1 MHFHRTLLR
10 LPTGWIRIWL
20 AGLMALLVASGCA
33 TRPQAPLG
41 RYEFTAVHM
50 AIPFRIVLYASDGA
64 TATNAADAA
73 WKRIA
78 ALNSILSDYDPDSEL
93 SRLGTSSPHPAPVP
107 VSPELARV
115 IDVAH
120 RVSAAS
126 DGAFDLSVGPLTQ
139 LWRRSRRQ
147 RQLPEAD
154 KLSAARDAV
163 RWNAIEKDSRGV
175 RLTRPGMRL
184 DAGGI
189 AKGYALD
196 EATRVLR
203 AHGIRSSMV
212 AGAGD
217 IVVTDPPPGE
227 PGWKIEAGLLDTP
240 DAPAPRQLLLRN
252 ASLCTSGD
260 LFQFVEIGGT
270 RYSHIVDPRTGLGLT
285 NHSLVT
291 VIGPDGITTDALST
305 ALSVAGPDRAAAIAR
320 QFKAEF
326 LMLRRPSGKV
336 LQLESHG
343 FRRHEG
349 AVPSSLQS
357 SSQGNEADRRP

>member
-1 MHFHRTLLR
+1 MISHHRTMLR
-10 LPTGWIRIWL
+10 LPTRWIRFCL
-20 AGLMALLVASGCA
+20 AGLVAAILAGCA
-33 TRPQAPLG
+33 SHKFPPQG

-50 AIPFRIVLYASDGA
+50 AIPFRIVLYAPDGT

-78 ALNSILSDYDPDSEL
+78 DLNSILSDYDPDSEL
-93 SRLGTSSPHPAPVP
+93 SRLGSSSPHSTPVP
-107 VSPELARV
+107 TSAELARV
-115 IDVAH
+115 VQVAT

-154 KLSAARDAV
+154 KLAAARAAV
-163 RWNAIEKDSRGV
+163 GWQFIMQTSAGV
-175 RLTRPGMRL
+175 RLAKPGMRL

-196 EATRVLR
+196 EATRILR

-217 IVVTDPPPGE
+217 IVVTEPPPGE
-227 PGWKIEAGLLDTP
+227 SGWKIEVGRLDTP
-240 DAPAPRQLLLRN
+240 DAPAPRQVLLRN

-260 LFQFVEIGGT
+260 LFQFVEINGI

-285 NHSLVT
+285 DHSLVT

-305 ALSVAGPDRAAAIAR
+305 ALSVAGPDRAPAIAR
-320 QFKAEF
+320 GFKAEF
-326 LMLRRPSGKV
+326 LLLRRPKATV
-336 LQLESHG
+336 VQLESPG
-343 FRRHEG
+343 FRRH
-349 AVPSSLQS
+349 QT
-357 SSQGNEADRRP
+357 R